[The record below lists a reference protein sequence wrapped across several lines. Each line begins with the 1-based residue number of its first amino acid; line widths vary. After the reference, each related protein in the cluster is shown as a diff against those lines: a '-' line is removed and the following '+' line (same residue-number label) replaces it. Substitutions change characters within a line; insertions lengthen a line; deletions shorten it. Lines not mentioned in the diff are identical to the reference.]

1 MATKNHALATNARRS
16 DGETRESE
24 GGDWVDQATV
34 DNAFKD
40 ERLGR
45 RFKTLLSDI
54 GGAIGASLP
63 FACQDWA
70 NTKAAYRF
78 LSNERVDEADI
89 LSGHFQA
96 TAKRFAASDG
106 MILVL
111 QDTTEFSFKRERPE
125 VIGFTKGIRTGNTK
139 DRRKSVHAV
148 CGILMHSSLAV
159 TTDGL
164 PLGVAAIKFWNR
176 KKFKGTRALTT
187 KINPTRVPIEKKESI
202 RWLQNLEQSTALLAA
217 PDRCVHVGDR
227 ESDIYE
233 PFCKA
238 RDLGTHFVVRTCVD
252 RLASDG
258 EHTIADEMEDVAV
271 KGLHRIETRDEHGDV
286 CRATLEL
293 KYRRIHVLPPIGK
306 QKQYPELDLV
316 VMHALERDAPKGRKP
331 IEWKLITDLPVR
343 SRAEAIEKLD
353 WYAMRWKIEVFH
365 KILKSGCKAEDS
377 KLRTADRLA
386 NLIALFCILSWRVF
400 WLTMLNRTMPDAPP
414 TLALTEAEIHVL
426 DHLVRDPAGAGRRR
440 RTLSHYLTK
449 LARLGGYL
457 ARASDPPPG
466 SIVMW
471 RGLSRLTD
479 IQIGVDIGA
488 ENVGN

>member
-1 MATKNHALATNARRS
+1 MASKNHALATTAHRS
-16 DGETRESE
+16 DDEAGECEA
-24 GGDWVDQATV
+24 GDWVDKETV
-34 DNAFKD
+34 DGTFKD

-125 VIGFTKGIRTGNTK
+125 DIGFTKSIRTGNTK
-139 DRRKSVHAV
+139 DRRKTVHSV

-176 KKFKGTRALTT
+176 KKFKGKRALTT

-202 RWLQNLEQSTALLAA
+202 RWLQNLEQSTALLSA

-233 PFCKA
+233 LFCKA
-238 RDLGTHFVVRTCVD
+238 RELGTHFVVRTCVD
-252 RLASDG
+252 RLAGDG
-258 EHTIADEMEDVAV
+258 EHTIADEMEEVAV

-286 CRATLEL
+286 CKATLEL
-293 KYRRIHVLPPIGK
+293 KYRRIRVLPPIGK
-306 QKQYPELDLV
+306 QKKYPELDLV
-316 VMHALERDAPKGRKP
+316 VIHALERDAPKGRKP

-365 KILKSGCKAEDS
+365 KILKSGCKAENS

-400 WLTMLNRTMPDAPP
+400 WLTMLNRTMPHAPP
-414 TLALTEAEIHVL
+414 TMALTESEIRVL
-426 DHLVRDPAGAGRRR
+426 DRLVPEPAGAGRRR

-457 ARASDPPPG
+457 ARANDPPPG
-466 SIVMW
+466 NIVMW

-488 ENVGN
+488 EIVGN